1 MGHAQSRQQQ
11 DQARRE
17 RARMGRAAASA
28 RTLPS
33 SDGQDHVPDAVA
45 AVADDDASSGRKRR
59 RSSTSPAPA
68 TGPNTVNEPLRQRR
82 RRSADAPDSSSA
94 SSSADVASQPAASAP
109 ADEPMHLE
117 SQQLRSPLPSTT
129 ATEPSEHVSDA
140 SAASVTGASVPA
152 ALTREPS
159 STEDASSA
167 DAAAEASNAT
177 PPPHLDALRQ
187 ERERARQRILE
198 ALGSR
203 APIPSPA
210 SISAPIQPATTTSTT
225 ASATTPSP
233 RPHPLA
239 SATLAALL
247 GTMAAAHPATGE
259 ASSLPAAAAANL
271 AAAANPSQSS
281 NAQPSQPQQPTRP
294 HTIRVPLQPEMI
306 SGTSMVVQGALVA
319 RTVASRPASSEAST
333 GDDANASTASDAPRV
348 SESASSSRTEAPRDS
363 NNPIGLPPGALDGDG
378 LRGAVTLEEQAV
390 MLSRILGIAAAA
402 TAASLLNASESHH
415 VDPSLLQTSLRRPFE
430 RLSQASTDRNERWL
444 ADWQRSRT
452 LDRPSSLSGGGTAS
466 SSSSN
471 ASSLGNGLRGRLAAL
486 SRRVHSASSTSG
498 LPPPTSGSESVA
510 SQPASSSN
518 DPTEAPGAQSS
529 GEHVDAGR
537 DSSQDSRQQE
547 IIAHL
552 LDAAE
557 REASSQRQ
565 RTDSVAS
572 SAQDSAVPPQ
582 SPSRGSLSRLV
593 RSTLGTFMHPSR
605 LLSTRHSRSEGSQT
619 NDSTSDRDGGSST
632 YSSNATEAPTADF
645 SLGPNDVVGTLR
657 QVRNGVLPD
666 GVPGSFGSFLNHLVR
681 DLMAAVQL
689 MRPSEEAALGQAEAH
704 TTDYFE
710 HATQAQ
716 TTSGAEVL
724 DGETSEPATADAAA
738 ASIESTQGQQD
749 QQADDDVGA
758 AETQARRDRDFQN
771 GNLSFFRLFRFDPV
785 APSQLVP
792 CIVVGVRSLNV
803 TERFGEEMMGSRAPG
818 PGRDAGGTRQ
828 QTSRPTTLGS
838 TRTTEASPR
847 ARAQSEGAPATAPA
861 RDDSTDASG
870 EELPASRFML
880 FVSGG
885 RYPANHPLLT
895 SNPATAGRDL
905 MILMDLLS
913 TMQAM
918 QNKPSTV
925 TQQEIDGAADLSKIR
940 GSEVAALVGEG
951 KITENM
957 AERCLVCLEDW
968 KQDDECRV
976 LACRHAFHTTC
987 VDRWMTTSSNTCP
1000 MCRRQGV
1007 TKDGRRAGDETAD
1020 SQRAAQ
1026 A

>member
-33 SDGQDHVPDAVA
+33 SDGQDHVPDAVV

-68 TGPNTVNEPLRQRR
+68 TDPTAVSEPLRQRR
-82 RRSADAPDSSSA
+82 RRSPDAPASSSA

-117 SQQLRSPLPSTT
+117 SQESRSPLPSTT
-129 ATEPSEHVSDA
+129 APESSEPLADA
-140 SAASVTGASVPA
+140 NAASLTDTSAPA
-152 ALTREPS
+152 TLTSEPS
-159 STEDASSA
+159 STEAASTSDAG
-167 DAAAEASNAT
+167 AEPSNAT

-203 APIPSPA
+203 APISSPV
-210 SISAPIQPATTTSTT
+210 SVSAPIQPAATTSTT

-247 GTMAAAHPATGE
+247 GTMAAAQTATGE
-259 ASSLPAAAAANL
+259 AASQPAAAAPNL
-271 AAAANPSQSS
+271 AAGATPSQNS
-281 NAQPSQPQQPTRP
+281 NAQPNQAQQPSRP

-319 RTVASRPASSEAST
+319 RTVASRPASSEASA
-333 GDDANASTASDAPRV
+333 GDEVDASTASDAPRAP
-348 SESASSSRTEAPRDS
+348 ESASSSRTEAPRDS

-452 LDRPSSLSGGGTAS
+452 VDRPSSSSGGGTAS
-466 SSSSN
+466 NSSSAS
-471 ASSLGNGLRGRLAAL
+471 SSLGNGLRGRLAAL

-498 LPPPTSGSESVA
+498 LPPTGGIESVA

-529 GEHVDAGR
+529 GDQVDAGQ

-565 RTDSVAS
+565 RTDSNAS
-572 SAQDSAVPPQ
+572 SAQDRAVPPQ

-605 LLSTRHSRSEGSQT
+605 LLPTLQSRSEGSQT
-619 NDSTSDRDGGSST
+619 NDSSSDRDGQSAASS
-632 YSSNATEAPTADF
+632 SDASEAPTADF

-689 MRPSEEAALGQAEAH
+689 MRPSEEAAPAQPEAH
-704 TTDYFE
+704 TTNYFE

-724 DGETSEPATADAAA
+724 DGETSEPAATDATA
-738 ASIESTQGQQD
+738 ASNESTQGQQD
-749 QQADDDVGA
+749 QQADDGVGA

-803 TERFGEEMMGSRAPG
+803 TERFGEEMMGARAPG

-847 ARAQSEGAPATAPA
+847 ARAQSEGAPATASA
-861 RDDSTDASG
+861 WDDATDANG

-925 TQQEIDGAADLSKIR
+925 TQQEIDAAADLSKIR